1 MIRIALVG
9 CGEHSEGSHAAPLAR
24 YAAERPGA
32 VSLAAACDL
41 NVARAE
47 EFCRRFGFA
56 RAYSNVDE
64 LLAKETVDACVT
76 VMPVERIA
84 EVGAMLL
91 ERGVPCVIEKPL
103 GASLDEVERLARV
116 ARETGTP
123 HMVSVNRRFIPYLNR
138 AAGFVRESGGPRY
151 VRATMARHAR
161 DESDFISTTAIHAVD
176 ALRHVEGEVADFKSK
191 TVGDERSPARWHVIS
206 FDFEGGAAGQVEI
219 LPTAGVVEE
228 TYELFGEGA
237 RAQVVCGSGSQ
248 RSLRCW
254 RGGRLEIDETADD
267 VPEDVRNGGYDEV
280 AEFVRALAE
289 GERPRPTVEDVLP
302 SARICFSIAES
313 SGL

>member
-24 YAAERPGA
+24 YAAERPGE

-41 NVARAE
+41 NMARAE

-56 RAYSNVDE
+56 RAYSDVE
-64 LLAKETVDACVT
+64 KLLAEEPVDACVA

-84 EVGAMLL
+84 EVGAMLM

-103 GASLDEVERLARV
+103 GATLAEAERLSHV
-116 ARETGTP
+116 ASETGTP

-138 AAGFVRESGGPRY
+138 AAGFVGEGGGPRY
-151 VRATMARHAR
+151 VRATMARHGR
-161 DESDFISTTAIHAVD
+161 DEADFISTTAIHAVD
-176 ALRHVEGEVADFKSK
+176 ALRHVAGEVTDFKSK
-191 TVGDERSPARWHVIS
+191 VIGGGQGAAHWYVIS
-206 FDFEGGAAGQVEI
+206 LDFEGDVSGQVEI

-228 TYELFGEGA
+228 TYELFGEGT

-280 AEFVRALAE
+280 AEFACALAE
-289 GERPRPTVEDVLP
+289 GRRPRPEIADVLP
-302 SARICFSIAES
+302 SARICFSAAEPAVA
-313 SGL
+313 